1 MVRPAVTRRV
11 LLLLLTAAWSGGAH
25 AAALEAR
32 LDRSASLLGE
42 AVSLTIE
49 ARGIEQN
56 GIDLDALDLAPLEAE
71 FEIFARTL
79 SRAPTSETLVLTL
92 YPRASGAL
100 RIPPLQVGAQRT
112 AALPLSVATR
122 SEDRSPV
129 AIRLQMTPAAP
140 WVGEPARL
148 SLSVCD
154 NDGLRWQRPSLPTES
169 GRELRA
175 LNQDEGPDEVAG
187 ERCTRTRFHWALVPT
202 RGGAS
207 RVVLPMLDAGL
218 FGERLRY
225 PGPALEYVAGALPAW
240 LPERIPPV
248 APRVQAA
255 PLPARWPLQR
265 PLVWQIEIEGAY
277 SADGLKSLLAM
288 QLRETPALGVYPPL
302 IETLAPAD
310 PASTRTRHRVTLTL
324 QPRARGALELPA
336 LNLPWYDPVRE
347 RLDRRTVPAQSITV
361 FDPRLQTA
369 LRAGAGLVGLA
380 LLGVLGRLLQRALR
394 WRLWRR
400 RGLQAIRQAQDA
412 AQLMQAV
419 RRFSLRGHAPA
430 PSLGTWLDRL
440 QQETGALSAA
450 GAVCR
455 LEQQQFGLAPADLPA
470 LRQAFVDALARVR
483 PRRPTA

>member
-122 SEDRSPV
+122 GEDRSPV
-129 AIRLQMTPAAP
+129 AIRSQMTPAAP

-175 LNQDEGPDEVAG
+175 LNQDEGPD
-187 ERCTRTRFHWALVPT
+187 
-202 RGGAS
+202 
-207 RVVLPMLDAGL
+207 
-218 FGERLRY
+218 
-225 PGPALEYVAGALPAW
+225 
-240 LPERIPPV
+240 
-248 APRVQAA
+248 
-255 PLPARWPLQR
+255 
-265 PLVWQIEIEGAY
+265 
-277 SADGLKSLLAM
+277 
-288 QLRETPALGVYPPL
+288 
-302 IETLAPAD
+302 
-310 PASTRTRHRVTLTL
+310 
-324 QPRARGALELPA
+324 
-336 LNLPWYDPVRE
+336 
-347 RLDRRTVPAQSITV
+347 
-361 FDPRLQTA
+361 
-369 LRAGAGLVGLA
+369 
-380 LLGVLGRLLQRALR
+380 
-394 WRLWRR
+394 
-400 RGLQAIRQAQDA
+400 
-412 AQLMQAV
+412 
-419 RRFSLRGHAPA
+419 
-430 PSLGTWLDRL
+430 
-440 QQETGALSAA
+440 
-450 GAVCR
+450 
-455 LEQQQFGLAPADLPA
+455 
-470 LRQAFVDALARVR
+470 
-483 PRRPTA
+483 

>member
-1 MVRPAVTRRV
+1 M
-11 LLLLLTAAWSGGAH
+11 
-25 AAALEAR
+25 
-32 LDRSASLLGE
+32 
-42 AVSLTIE
+42 
-49 ARGIEQN
+49 
-56 GIDLDALDLAPLEAE
+56 
-71 FEIFARTL
+71 
-79 SRAPTSETLVLTL
+79 
-92 YPRASGAL
+92 
-100 RIPPLQVGAQRT
+100 
-112 AALPLSVATR
+112 
-122 SEDRSPV
+122 
-129 AIRLQMTPAAP
+129 
-140 WVGEPARL
+140 
-148 SLSVCD
+148 
-154 NDGLRWQRPSLPTES
+154 
-169 GRELRA
+169 
-175 LNQDEGPDEVAG
+175 AG

-207 RVVLPMLDAGL
+207 RVVMPMLDAGL
-218 FGERLRY
+218 FGQRLRY
-225 PGPALEYVAGALPAW
+225 PAPALDYVAGALPAW

-248 APRVQAA
+248 APRVEAA

-265 PLVWQIEIEGAY
+265 PLVWQIDIEGAY

-288 QLRETPALGVYPPL
+288 QLRETPELGVYPPL
-302 IETLAPAD
+302 IEILAPAD

-347 RLDRRTVPAQSITV
+347 QLDRRAVPAHSIAV

-369 LRAGAGLVGLA
+369 GRVGAGLVGLA

-483 PRRPTA
+483 PRRPQA